1 MLKQVKVFS
10 LMLPACPL
18 ALGPWHLA
26 LGTWLRSKLG
36 PWLRSNLVNKN
47 NLNYVGPTPNVE
59 YYNNNIDIV
68 SYTASLSVIAGDN
81 DTGSTQWSLREETL
95 KHLI

>member
-1 MLKQVKVFS
+1 M
-10 LMLPACPL
+10 
-18 ALGPWHLA
+18 
-26 LGTWLRSKLG
+26 RS
-36 PWLRSNLVNKN
+36 SLVNKN

-81 DTGSTQWSLREETL
+81 DTGSTKWSLREETL
-95 KHLI
+95 SYLAKDLISLLEILVKFQQYL